1 MPRTPIR
8 SLIPILCLLAA
19 GLAAAADS
27 STSLTI
33 YSQARPGAVSPD
45 LYRPLPGRG
54 GWSGPSVPGYA
65 IVRQDRTV
73 GLTRGRG
80 TLEFTDVAALI
91 DPTTVRFRSLTD
103 PDGTRVLEQD
113 YRFDLVSTDRLL
125 ERYLD
130 RPVTVHRG
138 VGSESEVLT
147 GTLMSTTGGLVL
159 GMPDG
164 TVEVVSQYQR
174 VGFPELPGG
183 LITRPTLIW
192 DVLSE
197 RAGSHRTRV
206 AYETAGIT
214 WWADYNLTW
223 NEGDDANSGTLDV
236 GAWVSI
242 VNQSGASYEDARLK
256 LIAGDVQRGQAPGY
270 QQRVRTEA
278 LAMAMTDTAGFEQ
291 KAFFEFHL
299 YTLGRPTTLPDRSTK
314 QLELFPAAAG
324 VPASKVLV
332 YQGARGYGSYGQP
345 RTAREYGVASNPKV
359 DVYVEFTNRQAD
371 GLGVPLP
378 AGRIRVSQVDGAD
391 GSLEFIGED
400 VIDHTPRNEDVR
412 IRLGSAFDVTG
423 ERVQR
428 DFRIDT
434 RAHWIEE
441 DIEITVA
448 NRKGE
453 SVEVIVRESLYRW
466 SNWEIL
472 SSSDEW
478 EKADAGTVRFPVTI
492 PADTEKTVTYRVRYT
507 W

>member
-1 MPRTPIR
+1 MPKIILT
-8 SLIPILCLLAA
+8 LLCLLAC
-19 GLAAAADS
+19 GLAGAAEP

-33 YSQARPGAVSPD
+33 YSQARPGGVSPD

-65 IVRQDRTV
+65 IVRQDRRV
-73 GLTRGRG
+73 DLTRGRS

-113 YRFDLVSTDRLL
+113 FRFDLVSTGRLL

-138 VGSESEVLT
+138 AGAESERLT

-164 TVEVVSQYQR
+164 TVEVVSDYQR
-174 VGFPELPGG
+174 IGFPELPGG

-192 DVLSE
+192 DVLAE
-197 RAGSHRTRV
+197 RAGSHSARV

-223 NEGDDANSGTLDV
+223 NEGDDANSGTLDLN
-236 GAWVSI
+236 AWVSI

-256 LIAGDVQRGQAPGY
+256 LIAGDVQRSRSPGY
-270 QQRVRTEA
+270 QTRVRTEA
-278 LAMAMTDTAGFEQ
+278 LAMSMTDTAGFEQ

-299 YTLGRPTTLPDRSTK
+299 YTLGRQTTLPDRSTK
-314 QLELFPAAAG
+314 QLELFPAADG
-324 VPASKVLV
+324 VPARKLLV
-332 YQGARGYGSYGQP
+332 YQGLGGYGGYGQP
-345 RTAREYGVASNPKV
+345 RMERDYGVASNPKV
-359 DVYVEFTNRQAD
+359 DVYVEFANREQD

-378 AGRIRVSQVDGAD
+378 AGRIRVSQVDESD

-428 DFRIDT
+428 DFRLDT

-448 NRKGE
+448 NRKE
-453 SVEVIVRESLYRW
+453 QAVEVIVQEPLYRW

-472 SSSDEW
+472 SSSDAW

-492 PADTEKTVTYRVRYT
+492 PADSEKTVTYRVRYT